1 MEIVSPFDMMSVGLI
16 LFSGVFA
23 YLRGFVKEILLI
35 LNWIL
40 AIVVAYLISPPI
52 FRNISEIN
60 FIMNVL
66 GDSCELMMIIS
77 FILGFIL
84 ALVTISLVT
93 YRISYLIEISFLNE
107 INKILGLLFGF
118 LRGGII
124 VIIFL
129 VIYNQVLKETSS
141 LNFIGMSKS
150 NVITLDVQEK
160 IITKYPKNIPE
171 WLIDNYD
178 NLPNT
183 IVFCKNNIFTR
194 HIEYKTFEKLIK
206 REAFTRFEDNKRYRD
221 FPISLKISD
230 NYFNEINSSWYKYK
244 YPRKFFPDY
253 NNFHNYIFQETNNP
267 EFISFAPGANYIVPK
282 ANILLRSKNF
292 YKNLKIF
299 ISHSQ
304 FSCESHFLER
314 SLPSIWNSNLISSK
328 KMDKEIEKKDLDL
341 LQIKYQK
348 IKSNESIFFE
358 KSAQKIIFK
367 LGNFYF
373 RLLKKSIGY

>member
-1 MEIVSPFDMMSVGLI
+1 MWETDIMEIVSPFDMMSVGLI

-77 FILGFIL
+77 FLLGFTL
-84 ALVTISLVT
+84 ALVIISLVT

-178 NLPNT
+178 NL
-183 IVFCKNNIFTR
+183 
-194 HIEYKTFEKLIK
+194 L
-206 REAFTRFEDNKRYRD
+206 
-221 FPISLKISD
+221 
-230 NYFNEINSSWYKYK
+230 
-244 YPRKFFPDY
+244 
-253 NNFHNYIFQETNNP
+253 TNCVK
-267 EFISFAPGANYIVPK
+267 G
-282 ANILLRSKNF
+282 
-292 YKNLKIF
+292 
-299 ISHSQ
+299 
-304 FSCESHFLER
+304 
-314 SLPSIWNSNLISSK
+314 
-328 KMDKEIEKKDLDL
+328 
-341 LQIKYQK
+341 
-348 IKSNESIFFE
+348 
-358 KSAQKIIFK
+358 
-367 LGNFYF
+367 
-373 RLLKKSIGY
+373 